1 MHPKVHWIDPSELF
15 YLEDTSLC
23 QRFNGEVTMPSLQ
36 NVNALKR
43 SVAGNVKIPGNTRPS
58 KTARFMKYEND
69 YTEFR

>member
-1 MHPKVHWIDPSELF
+1 
-15 YLEDTSLC
+15 
-23 QRFNGEVTMPSLQ
+23 MPSLQ